1 MQGTLMKRFMLMA
14 AASLLAFPAYAAT
27 SGHSHHGMH
36 SSHQVAVSGKKT
48 AKNAAVK
55 AYRKAS
61 EKMHG
66 EMDIP
71 YSGDADIDFASG
83 MVPHH
88 QGAVDMTRVLMAYGK
103 DAQLKELG
111 QRIITWQESEIGI
124 MKRWLV
130 ARGGQ
135 AAAVNEDAVA
145 AYKEAMAAMH
155 KNMAITYSGDADVDF
170 VRGMIPHHQGAIDMA
185 WVLVKYGRDAEL
197 REIAQDVIRSQ
208 QQEIAFMNNWLK
220 KHAK

>member
-1 MQGTLMKRFMLMA
+1 MKHFVLLA
-14 AASLLAFPAYAAT
+14 AAGLLAFPAYAAT
-27 SGHSHHGMH
+27 SDHSHHGMH
-36 SSHQVAVSGKKT
+36 SSHRHSVSGKKT

-55 AYRKAS
+55 AYRKAL
-61 EKMHG
+61 EKMHC
-66 EMDIP
+66 EMDIA

-124 MKRWLV
+124 MKRWLAV
-130 ARGGQ
+130 HGGQ
-135 AAAVNEDAVA
+135 AAAVNKDAVA

-155 KNMAITYSGDADVDF
+155 KNMAIAYSGDADVDF

-197 REIAQDVIRSQ
+197 REIAHDVIRSQ